1 MYKLAISSGFFL
13 DLPKIASS
21 KSSHFCLFCF
31 MNATSLMEAK
41 IVIMTQLSI
50 NTSQNVIINF
60 SAASI
65 GERIGAY
72 FIDLLIKI
80 AYFIFVF
87 YVFFYW
93 LNLNRMIS
101 QLDNWSQ
108 ISIYMVFA
116 LPIVIYSIVM
126 ESLLEGQTFGKKL
139 VKIKVVKIDGYQA
152 SFGDY
157 LIRWLFRIIDVS
169 LSSGI
174 IGLITMVVNSKTQRL
189 GDISAGTAVIT
200 LKNKINISHTIL
212 EDIGEEY
219 KPKYPLVIKLS
230 DNDARII
237 KETFHTALKKSDYEI
252 ITKLTSK
259 IEQVTGIKND
269 LESKKEFIQ
278 TILKDYNY
286 YTQNM

>member
-1 MYKLAISSGFFL
+1 
-13 DLPKIASS
+13 
-21 KSSHFCLFCF
+21 
-31 MNATSLMEAK
+31 
-41 IVIMTQLSI
+41 MTQLSI
-50 NTSQNVIINF
+50 NTTQNVIINF
-60 SAASI
+60 SSASV

-80 AYFIFVF
+80 AYFIVIF
-87 YVFFYW
+87 YVFFYT
-93 LNLNRMIS
+93 LSLNRVIER
-101 QLDNWSQ
+101 LDPWSQ
-108 ISIYMVFA
+108 MAIYMIFA
-116 LPIVIYSIVM
+116 LPIIIYSIVL

-139 VKIKVVKIDGYQA
+139 LKIKVVKIDGYQA

-157 LIRWLFRIIDVS
+157 LIRWLFRIIDIS
-169 LSSGI
+169 MTSGI

-237 KETFHTALKKSDYEI
+237 KETFQASLKNTDSEI
-252 ITKLTSK
+252 LNKLVSK

-269 LESKKEFIQ
+269 LASKKEFVQ

>member
-1 MYKLAISSGFFL
+1 
-13 DLPKIASS
+13 
-21 KSSHFCLFCF
+21 
-31 MNATSLMEAK
+31 
-41 IVIMTQLSI
+41 MTQLSI
-50 NTSQNVIINF
+50 NTTQNVIINF
-60 SAASI
+60 SAASV

-80 AYFIFVF
+80 AYFIVIF
-87 YVFFYW
+87 YVFFYTFS
-93 LNLNRMIS
+93 LNSILD
-101 QLDNWSQ
+101 QLDMWSRMA
-108 ISIYMVFA
+108 IYMIFA
-116 LPIVIYSIVM
+116 LPIVIYSIVQ

-139 VKIKVVKIDGYQA
+139 LKIKVVKIDGYQA

-174 IGLITMVVNSKTQRL
+174 IGLIAMVINSKTQRL

-212 EDIGEEY
+212 EDIGEQY

-237 KETFHTALKKSDYEI
+237 KETFQAALKKSDTEI
-252 ITKLTSK
+252 LNKLTSK

-269 LESKKEFIQ
+269 LESKKEFVQ

>member
-1 MYKLAISSGFFL
+1 
-13 DLPKIASS
+13 
-21 KSSHFCLFCF
+21 
-31 MNATSLMEAK
+31 
-41 IVIMTQLSI
+41 MTQLSI
-50 NTSQNVIINF
+50 NTTQNVIINF
-60 SAASI
+60 SAASV

-80 AYFIFVF
+80 AYFIVVF
-87 YVFFYW
+87 YIFFYT
-93 LNLNRMIS
+93 LNLNLIINK
-101 QLDNWSQ
+101 LDDWSR
-108 ISIYMVFA
+108 IAIYMIFA
-116 LPIVIYSIVM
+116 LPLIIYSIVQ

-169 LSSGI
+169 MSSGI

-237 KETFHTALKKSDYEI
+237 KETLHAALKKSDSEI
-252 ITKLTSK
+252 LNKLTSK

-269 LESKKEFIQ
+269 LESKKEFVQ